1 MNTRTLDAMARQVQR
16 MLAGTRQALRGV
28 RTALLRTSKIQLLS
42 AEGLA
47 GEQLDR
53 HELFQQ
59 FGFTSAPPA
68 GTQVIVLPLGGRTS
82 AAVVVATE
90 HGGYRFQLG
99 ADGEVA
105 IYNQWGDYVH
115 LRADRSIHLVAQ
127 AKVVIDTDVVEI
139 NAGTSMTINTPE
151 LIVDA
156 ATVVELNTPLVDA
169 STAITAGTDITA
181 AGQVADAGGTK
192 TMAGM
197 RGVFNAHVHPEN
209 NTPTNVTSATATPM

>member
-28 RTALLRTSKIQLLS
+28 RTALLRTPKIQLVS

-90 HGGYRFQLG
+90 HGNYRFQLG
-99 ADGEVA
+99 ADGEACV
-105 IYNQWGDYVH
+105 YNQWGDHVH

-169 STAITAGTDITA
+169 SADISAGADITA
-181 AGQVADAGGTK
+181 TGHVADAGGAK

-197 RGVFNAHVHPEN
+197 RAVFNGHTHPEN
-209 NTPTNVTSATATPM
+209 NTPTNVTSATGTPM

>member
-1 MNTRTLDAMARQVQR
+1 MSTRMLDAMARQVER
-16 MLAGTRQALRGV
+16 MRAGTRQALRGV
-28 RTALLRTSKIQLLS
+28 RTALLRTAKIQLLS

-90 HGGYRFQLG
+90 HGNYRVQLG
-99 ADGEVA
+99 ADGEACV
-105 IYNQWGDYVH
+105 YNQWGDHVH

-169 STAITAGTDITA
+169 STAITAGTNITA
-181 AGQVADAGGTK
+181 AGQVADAGGAK

-197 RGVFNAHVHPEN
+197 RAVFNAHVHPEN
-209 NTPTNVTSATATPM
+209 NSPTNVTSATATPM

>member
-1 MNTRTLDAMARQVQR
+1 MNTRTLDAVARQVQR

-90 HGGYRFQLG
+90 HGSYRFQLG

-105 IYNQWGDYVH
+105 VYNQWGDHVH
-115 LRADRSIHLVAQ
+115 LRADRSIRLVAQ

-139 NAGTSMTINTPE
+139 NATSSMTINTPE

-169 STAITAGTDITA
+169 STAITAGADITA
-181 AGQVADAGGTK
+181 AGHVADAGGTK

-197 RGVFNAHVHPEN
+197 RGVFNAHIHPEN
-209 NTPTNVTSATATPM
+209 NTPTNVTSATPTPM